1 MSNCAVGNCPE
12 AMCECDEA
20 EEGEDD
26 EAATLRRQ
34 RLVKVAERNYWW
46 AAAEPTKRHK
56 RTASPTPP

>member
-26 EAATLRRQ
+26 EDAAQRRQ
-34 RLVKVAERNYWW
+34 RLMKGRPYWW
-46 AAAEPTKRHK
+46 AAAEPTKRHE
-56 RTASPTPP
+56 RAASPTPP